1 MSGGIE
7 IVIEFLR
14 KLFVSDFMP
23 HGHCYYWDPA
33 VLWLNVISDGLIA
46 LSYYAIP
53 FLLFQFMRRRKD
65 LSFQWIFVAFGA
77 FILACG
83 TTHLMA
89 VWTIWTAT
97 YRLDGVIKA
106 ITALASILTAILLAP
121 LVPKLIALPSP
132 AQLEAINAGLE
143 KEVGERKNAEEQ
155 VRRMNMELEQ
165 RVAERTAELLTANEQ
180 LSSANTE
187 LRSEIAR
194 RESLEGQLLHAQ
206 KMEAVG
212 RLAGGV
218 AHDFNN
224 ILTVILGWSDMI
236 LAMPNLDTIVGR
248 SIEEIRNAANRAAAL
263 TRQLLAFSRKQIL
276 QPRALDLN
284 AAVVEIAA
292 MVSRI
297 LGDDI
302 KLVSSLGPD
311 IGMVKADP
319 SQIHQVIMNLVVN
332 ARDAMTNGGTLLIET
347 SNMRVD
353 EEYCSEH
360 VEFTPGVYVVLA
372 ITDSGQGMD
381 EATKA
386 RIFEPFF
393 TTKDPGKGTGLGLST
408 VFGIVKQS
416 GGHIQVYS
424 EVGHGTAFKIFLPRI
439 DTVAE
444 TEATTERMPSSGTET
459 ILLCEDDEQVRAL
472 VRSALAANGYTVLEA
487 SSMSEAMLLGTRHTG
502 RIHLLLTDVVLQEG
516 NGGDLAT
523 ALQAA
528 LPGIKVLF
536 MSGYTEGGILTRG
549 VLDPGVRFLQKPFVP
564 QALCRKIREV
574 LDT

>member
-1 MSGGIE
+1 
-7 IVIEFLR
+7 VIEFLR
-14 KLFVSDFMP
+14 KLFMSDFMP

-53 FLLFQFMRRRKD
+53 FLLFRFIRRRKD
-65 LSFQWIFVAFGA
+65 LSFQWIFVAFA
-77 FILACG
+77 VFILACG

-106 ITALASILTAILLAP
+106 ITALASVLTAILLVP
-121 LVPKLIALPSP
+121 LTPKLIALPSP

-143 KEVGERKNAEEQ
+143 KEIGERKNAEAQ
-155 VRRMNMELEQ
+155 VRCMNAELEH

-180 LSSANTE
+180 LSNANQE

-194 RESLEGQLLHAQ
+194 REALEGQLLHAQ

-236 LAMPNLDTIVGR
+236 LAKQNKDTAVGR
-248 SIEEIRNAANRAAAL
+248 SAEEIRNAANRAAAL

-284 AAVVEIAA
+284 ATIGELGG
-292 MVSRI
+292 MLSRL

-302 KLVSSLGPD
+302 KLVSSLQPG

-332 ARDAMTNGGTLLIET
+332 ARDAMPDGGTLVIET
-347 SNMRVD
+347 GTMRVD
-353 EEYCSEH
+353 EEYCFEH
-360 VEFTPGVYVVLA
+360 VDFTPGVYVVLA

-416 GGHIQVYS
+416 GGHILVYS
-424 EVGHGTAFKIFLPRI
+424 EVGHGTAFKILLPQVE
-439 DTVAE
+439 TVAE
-444 TEATTERMPSSGTET
+444 PETQTERMPSSGTET

-472 VRSALAANGYTVLEA
+472 VRSTLTANGYTVLEA
-487 SSMSEAMLLGTRHTG
+487 SSMPEAVLLTTRHTG
-502 RIHLLLTDVVLQEG
+502 RIHLLLTDVVLQQG
-516 NGGDLAT
+516 NGGELAT

-528 LPGIKVLF
+528 LPEIKVLF
-536 MSGYTEGGILTRG
+536 MSGFTESGILTRG
-549 VLDPGVRFLQKPFVP
+549 VLDPGVRFLQKPFTP
-564 QALCRKIREV
+564 QDLCRKIREV

>member
-1 MSGGIE
+1 
-7 IVIEFLR
+7 VIEFLR
-14 KLFVSDFMP
+14 KLFMSDFMP

-53 FLLFQFMRRRKD
+53 FLLFRFIRRRKD
-65 LSFQWIFVAFGA
+65 LSFQWIFVAFA
-77 FILACG
+77 VFILACG

-106 ITALASILTAILLAP
+106 ITALASMLTAILLVP
-121 LVPKLIALPSP
+121 LTPKLIALPSP

-143 KEVGERKNAEEQ
+143 KEIGERKNAEEQ
-155 VRRMNMELEQ
+155 VRCMNAELEH
-165 RVAERTAELLTANEQ
+165 RVAERTAELLAANEQ
-180 LSSANTE
+180 LSSTNTE

-194 RESLEGQLLHAQ
+194 REALEGQLLHAQ

-236 LAMPNLDTIVGR
+236 LAKPNLDQVVGR
-248 SIEEIRNAANRAAAL
+248 SAEEIRNAANRASAL

-276 QPRALDLN
+276 QPRALNLN
-284 AAVVEIAA
+284 ATIGELGS
-292 MVSRI
+292 MLSRL

-302 KLVSSLGPD
+302 KLVSSLQPG

-332 ARDAMTNGGTLLIET
+332 ARDAMPDGGTLVIET
-347 SNMRVD
+347 GSMRVD

-360 VEFTPGVYVVLA
+360 VDFTPGVYVVLA

-416 GGHIQVYS
+416 GGHILVYS
-424 EVGHGTAFKIFLPRI
+424 EVGHGTAFKILLPQI
-439 DTVAE
+439 ETVAE
-444 TEATTERMPSSGTET
+444 PETPTERMPSSGTET

-472 VRSALAANGYTVLEA
+472 VRSTLTANGYTVLEA
-487 SSMSEAMLLGTRHTG
+487 SSMPEAVLYTTRHTG
-502 RIHLLLTDVVLQEG
+502 RIHLLLTDVVLQQSSG
-516 NGGDLAT
+516 RDLAT

-528 LPGIKVLF
+528 LPEIKVLF
-536 MSGYTEGGILTRG
+536 MSGYTESGILAQG
-549 VLDPGVRFLQKPFVP
+549 VLDPGVRFLQKPFKP
-564 QALCRKIREV
+564 QDLCRKIREV